1 MPANWSGHLCMLIK
15 KKKIWN
21 IYLYLNQET
30 SIAFFQKSVLIDG
43 RVGTMDES
51 EGELRLEHR

>member
-1 MPANWSGHLCMLIK
+1 MHVNK
-15 KKKIWN
+15 KKKKWN